1 VVHVNGHSDT
11 LGNIVVNVVAK
22 LGRTKMAVADI
33 LKLGTASIVNLDR
46 LASGPVDLLLNNRL
60 WARGEIVVVDDK
72 FGVRITEIIERV

>member
-1 VVHVNGHSDT
+1 VNGHSDT